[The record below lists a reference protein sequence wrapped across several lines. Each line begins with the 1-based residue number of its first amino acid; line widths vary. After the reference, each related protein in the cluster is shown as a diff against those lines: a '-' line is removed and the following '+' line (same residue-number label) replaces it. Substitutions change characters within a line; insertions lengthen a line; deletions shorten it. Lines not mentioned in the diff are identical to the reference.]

1 MEKTRKW
8 RKILA
13 MMLTVVMM
21 LQNAQSVMVFADV
34 TNEQIEQRL
43 AGNQEQTE
51 ETQPAQSQVDT
62 RANGEEY
69 KTQSQETQ
77 ENGNGSTD
85 IGSPE
90 SGNTTTEAKTSNA
103 DVSATITQSVFQ
115 ADVSG
120 NTCNFVQMTA
130 QITNNDTENPAT
142 GVSVKAL
149 LNSAQLNYVN
159 GYGTETTGA
168 GAYVVDSNNTAD
180 LPSGSADGYNQ
191 IVMWTDQTIG
201 AGETVAYQFAAQII
215 PASLDGVVNAWYV
228 DGTSCSYT
236 WENTE
241 ILVPTQ
247 APVESTPEVAPPQ
260 TEPEEKPEVKPEET
274 IPEVTEA
281 PEVTPTPEVAEVPE
295 ATPTPEVTEVP
306 EATPTP
312 EVTEVPEA
320 TPTPE
325 PTQAVDDDKQAKL
338 DEQNKLLGQSKDR
351 RKIRKAL
358 ASNAKKNANAAEND
372 EENSE
377 NVNTTKTSTKLD
389 DYLTNATLASSPKFE
404 DGTIY
409 DANHPLASNGYFYL
423 KLNFAEDKDANSY
436 QFPIYDP
443 SNAAETTVTFKIPE
457 GIKSFD
463 AVVNAPIIDQ
473 KDTTKTYGTY
483 DIDTNGNISIR
494 FNDNVGKFTNCEGY
508 IIFQA
513 QFHKD
518 MTNDETIEKII
529 FSKDV
534 DVDVKIKKGDA
545 ISATKTASAYGDPIP
560 GKFTFTITVNADEDV
575 TNATIIDK
583 LGENLV
589 LDIDSIKWDGT
600 ESLKA
605 ASKGNNEY
613 SIEIPEIKK
622 GTHQIT
628 YTASIKD
635 DALLDYVDIP
645 GLDNT
650 ATINYGNNKSYTTKG
665 DAEYSHNWLKK
676 ENSGIE
682 TDTGEIKWTIK
693 VTPPSGKVLD
703 GMTIKDVLPRAGL
716 NYDTR
721 QDIIIKNVTKDTET
735 TIGWT
740 NVSLSEDGKS
750 WTYVMPKGSGSDTYE
765 ISYYTTVTG
774 DVSGT
779 VSNSA
784 TIENRQE
791 ATSSVKLSGSGSG
804 TGSGAVN
811 KVAVDTVKDDKGKIQ
826 YVKWQSTLT
835 IPANTNGPVIYYDTL
850 TGNHVFEGKLTK
862 GDSGYS
868 SIKIE
873 GWNGAD
879 PEITNTTTGFTV
891 NFGTVTTD
899 KELNITLT
907 YYTKVEKSG
916 TVTNKGELGVN
927 NKFTS
932 DDASKIINNST
943 YRKFGNYNSETG
955 IMTWTVVINTRGNTL
970 SGEITVVDTISDNQV
985 FKKFNDSDTRWA
997 KLKVGSG
1004 ERLVGKVDG
1013 KTLTVETYIPST
1025 TDEVTLV
1032 YQTVLADGVDASQ
1045 NIEVTNTANIQV
1057 EGKDAEEIK
1066 KTEIIPSNIFDK
1078 KLLQAPSKEKKY
1090 DAEFEID
1097 VNSANKTLGAD
1108 KYTITDTMS
1117 SNVNLY
1123 IDSIKVKNASGE
1135 ELGTTK
1141 TENGP
1146 YYELIQSEDG
1156 TVLKIIIW
1164 NPEKLAD
1171 KSYTITYKA
1180 QIKPGTDI
1188 GETPWDNKAHFEA
1201 SEYVRDSSSSGTV
1214 TKEQNTDS
1222 GMKGNRLYINVLK
1235 YDASNISKYL
1245 KDAKFQL
1252 NTVDTDGTLTPINR
1266 ADCEKVTDENGKLFF
1281 GQPENGTTEEINNA
1295 FKFKEG
1301 VVYCLKETGAPS
1313 GYKLDGT
1320 GEYYFQIG
1328 SEVDLSRYTEVTEK
1342 ATINSLSIGDTIQ
1355 VKNIPSTSV
1364 TVTKKWNDSND
1375 IYKTR
1380 PENIKVYLM
1389 ADGQEVIG
1397 SEQTL
1402 NAVDN
1407 ATYTWDNLDKCKYDA
1422 NSKTYKD
1429 IKYTVGER
1437 TVSGYTSSI
1446 NNTTDGSN
1454 NFVITNTYTISTT
1467 TKTVTKKWIDNNNN
1481 DGKRPE
1487 NITLTLY
1494 YANGEPVSKD
1504 WLDENYYE
1512 PYKAISGNADVPD
1525 SLKVYYRVND
1535 GDWQEYTANNGA
1547 VTVSGDPRSE
1557 KWKCEWKNLPI
1568 ISGVTYTVKE
1578 TPENPNGY
1586 ITSYD
1591 GDTIKNEYTTE
1602 KTSRKVVK
1610 RWSGDAADENGNRP
1624 SEVTVKLYKGDDTNP
1639 YDANGIVG
1647 TQKLNKDNNWTYEW
1661 KNLPKY
1667 ENGTEIVW
1675 SIKEEPVL
1683 GYTTTYSP
1691 ENGVTSD
1698 SNETVTVT
1706 NTYSNETTSIS
1717 ASKIWID
1724 NNDADK
1730 LRPNSITLKLQ
1741 KSVYSNGQYTEKA
1754 DVEGQSEKTIS
1765 NKDWSATVTWEGLPK
1780 YENGYA
1786 IRYSVVENNV
1796 EHYNSV
1802 YSPEFVNADATS
1814 TSIQVTNSYSS
1825 KASVQFKAYKNLE
1838 GNRHVPLKDKEFTF
1852 LLKEKAGDS
1861 YNTIQ
1866 TKQNDIGGN
1875 VAFAPIEFT
1884 KEGTYNYTIS
1894 EEKEN
1899 ATTIE
1904 YDEKIYT
1911 IEVKVKNNSSV
1922 GKLEV
1927 ESVKVDGVVTNIAD
1941 YRFNFTNTY
1950 KAEGQGSIIG
1960 TKTLTGGT
1968 LTDGLFQFGLYD
1980 ENDTPVKDEN
1990 HNSITATNQNGKFT
2004 LVTPKYTQNDIGK
2017 TYTYHVKE
2025 IVDNTKANIYTY
2037 DEHTWKVHISISDS
2051 VNSNGKLSVIVS
2063 TADGSSEFKNTYKAD
2078 GSLVLTALKTV
2089 SGRDDVPDEKF
2100 TFNLYESNENKT
2112 EVNLI
2117 SGQSVKNKGN
2127 SISFKPINYSA
2138 SDIGKTY
2145 YYLMKEDQT
2154 PIGGYT
2160 LSDKAYLVKVKISD
2174 TGNGKLKVEYQITD
2188 TSDNSII
2195 FQNYGDENQQK
2206 KGTPVFEN
2214 IYHATGKIVLKGKKE
2229 LEGKNLDTTKDE
2241 NKFQFELYDAST
2253 GQKIGETVDIN
2264 SNGEFSF
2271 PELQFNETQLGDH
2284 HYEIKEVNAGKPG
2297 YTYADPIAVTVTVSD
2312 KGDGTLE
2319 VTSDKNGTDK
2329 NNKGI
2334 IFINH
2339 YKASIDVPLQV
2350 KKILSGRTIENDQF
2364 SFSLKEENATETKET
2379 KKCNTEGIV
2388 RFTPLHFDQTQVG
2401 NTYTYIISEDKP
2413 SPIPNGYTYS
2423 EESYKVTIK
2432 ISDPKGDGNLAADV
2446 QYIKLVNGQVEGQT
2460 AVYNENALTF
2470 TNKYVASG
2478 EYEISGT
2485 KKLIGGNKKLADGD
2499 FTFELYD
2506 KDPSIEGATPI
2517 KTAKNDSHGNFS
2529 FEKLVFTQDNVDQ
2542 TTHTGTYTYYVKE
2555 KNDKQPGYTYDE
2567 TVYIITLT
2575 VSDEAGDGNLT
2586 VTPVIA
2592 KNNAEGTVTAIQFS
2606 NIFKVD
2612 GEVILRANKIL
2623 TGKALTGGAFEFTL
2637 EGNGQNQSKQN
2648 QEVEN
2653 EASGNVL
2660 FDPIEYTQED
2670 IGKTY
2675 TYEIREKQPNQVLP
2689 GYTYSE
2695 AVYLAKVAVSDE
2707 AGKIKTDVKY
2717 YLKDGDKETELK
2729 EGEVPTFKNSYE
2741 ASGEVTIS
2749 GTKELT
2755 GNKALA
2761 EDLFTFVLKDADGNK
2776 IDEAKNDKK
2785 GTFTFKTINYD
2796 QDDVDP
2802 ATGQKDYVY
2811 YVEESPVAEGVPY
2824 TTSKVVYKVVVH
2836 VENDPEKAKLKTS
2849 TTVTVEKNDEEE
2861 TTDVEKLL
2869 FVNNYNAE
2877 GQIELTAKKTL
2888 NVPLK
2893 EGQFTFILS
2902 GNGNSEYQ
2910 EVTNDGA
2917 GNITFEPLTYT
2928 ENDIN
2933 GYYYYT
2939 VHEKNLHITGYTYS
2953 DEIYQIKVH
2962 VTDAGNGALRVEKE
2976 ITNVKGEPVQEMS
2989 FENTYGAD
2997 GELVL
3002 TGEKSYASGVKE
3014 TKLEAGAY
3022 NFEVVEG
3029 EKVVATGTND
3039 ADGKITFTPIKYA
3052 VKADGTSDL
3061 RTHLYTV
3068 KEVKGTKGYTIY
3080 DSSEYTVTVDVTD
3093 GQDGK
3098 LQAKITEIKKD
3109 GKKADKIS
3117 FVNDLTKVQI
3127 SKKSVTGTEE
3137 LEGAELEIRDLSGNA
3152 ILKWTSGKTAKYVEG
3167 LLKAGE
3173 KYILVETKAP
3183 KGYHIAAEVP
3193 FTVNTDGKIKE
3204 VTMVD
3209 SPTEV
3214 TVSKTD
3220 ITQEKQLAGAKLQ
3233 ILDKDGN
3240 VIDEWETDG
3249 KPHPV
3254 TKQMEAGATYTL
3266 HEVTPPTGYR
3276 KAEDIKFT
3284 VNDNGKATN
3293 VVMKDAP
3300 TKASILKTD
3309 ESGKALSGAQ
3319 LVVKDSTGKEI
3330 DKWTTDGKA
3339 HEITGLLTV
3348 GETYTL
3354 SEVSAPSGY
3363 TVAPDQ
3369 TFKMEDKDVIEVTM
3383 VDYQAS
3389 GSGKVTVTKKVTL
3402 ANGGD
3407 LLDLIA
3413 QDDTFYVNLFTD
3425 AAGKYPYKGAA
3436 PKAIH
3441 LVNASAGSVTFSDLA
3456 QGTYY
3461 VYETD
3466 ASGNVINLD
3475 QQSVH
3480 NGTQFMC
3487 TVDGGSNTVKLDL
3500 KAGPKEGVVNL
3511 ENVFYDIPTG
3521 YSYKAE
3527 ININKQVLKG
3537 TSQTTVDDTFYAGIF
3552 TKDDQGVYNLFAV
3565 VPLVQNDTVTV
3576 EVPLGGEDGTEPI
3589 NYYILETDADGNILD
3604 LDVFEYEVTGE
3615 GTVALSKDNLAGNIN
3630 LVNKIPED
3638 TDGKLRVQ
3646 KTDGNGVGLA
3656 GASFR
3661 LTDEDGSVID
3671 EWTSEASAHE
3681 LELEPGTYTLT
3692 EVQAPTGYT
3701 GAGSVTIKVDDD
3713 YNFSVSGEID
3723 YSYKGGLL
3731 KIVNKATPSTPSSGT
3746 PASGGSTP
3754 ASYSSALSGKV
3765 AVKTGDNTPI
3775 GAYAAVLVIAALA
3788 IAGGIFYK
3796 KKRKNDK

>member
-43 AGNQEQTE
+43 AGNQGQTE

-90 SGNTTTEAKTSNA
+90 SGNATTEAKTSNA

-120 NTCNFVQMTA
+120 TTCNFVQMTA

-149 LNSAQLNYVN
+149 LNSAQLSWVN
-159 GYGTETTGA
+159 GYGTETAGA
-168 GAYVVDSNNTAD
+168 GAYAVDSNNTAD
-180 LPSGSADGYNQ
+180 LPDGSADGYNQ

-215 PASLDGVVNAWYV
+215 PENLDGVVNAWYV

-247 APVESTPEVAPPQ
+247 APVEPAPEVAPPQ

-274 IPEVTEA
+274 TPEVTEA

-306 EATPTP
+306 EVTPTP

-325 PTQAVDDDKQAKL
+325 PTQAADDDKQAKL
-338 DEQNKLLGQSKDR
+338 DEQNKLLSQSKDR
-351 RKIRKAL
+351 LNLKKAP

-423 KLNFAEDKDANSY
+423 KLNFAEDKDTNSY

-443 SNAAETTVTFKIPE
+443 ENSEETTVTFKIPE

-483 DIDTNGNISIR
+483 DIDTNGNISIK

-529 FSKDV
+529 FTKDV
-534 DVDVKIKKGDA
+534 NVDVKIKKGDA

-600 ESLKA
+600 ESLTA

-628 YTASIKD
+628 YTASIKN

-650 ATINYGNNKSYTTKG
+650 VTINYGNNKSYTTKG

-682 TDTGEIKWTIK
+682 TDTGEIKWTIR
-693 VTPPSGKVLD
+693 VTPPSGKILD
-703 GMTIKDVLPRAGL
+703 GMTIKDVLPKAGL

-721 QDIIIKNVTKDTET
+721 QDIIIRNVTKDTKT

-740 NVSLSEDGKS
+740 NVTLSEEGKS
-750 WTYVMPKGSGSDTYE
+750 WSYVMPEGSGSDTYE
-765 ISYYTTVTG
+765 ISYYTTVAG

-791 ATSSVKLSGSGSG
+791 ATSSVKLPGSGSG
-804 TGSGAVN
+804 TGSGSVN
-811 KVAVDTVKDDKGKIQ
+811 KVAVDTVKDDKGKVQ

-835 IPANTNGPVIYYDTL
+835 IPAKTNGPVIYYDTL

-873 GWNGAD
+873 GWDGAD
-879 PEITNTTTGFTV
+879 PKITNTTKEFTV
-891 NFGTVTTD
+891 DFGTVTTD

-955 IMTWTVVINTRGNTL
+955 IMTWTVVINTKGNTL
-970 SGEITVVDTISDNQV
+970 SGAIIVTDTISDNQV
-985 FKKFNDSDTRWA
+985 FKKFNQNDRKWA
-997 KLKVGSG
+997 KLKIGGDSEIPVGD
-1004 ERLVGKVDG
+1004 VQG
-1013 KTLTVETYIPST
+1013 KTLTVDTYISQPT
-1025 TDEVTLV
+1025 TSEVTLV

-1057 EGKDAEEIK
+1057 DGKDAEEIK

-1078 KLLQAPSKEKKY
+1078 KLLQAPSKDTKY

-1097 VNSANKTLGAD
+1097 VNNANKTLGAD

-1117 SNVNLY
+1117 ANVNLY

-1164 NPEKLAD
+1164 NPEKLTD

-1180 QIKPGTDI
+1180 QIKPGTNI

-1252 NTVDTDGTLTPINR
+1252 NIVNTNGTLTPISR
-1266 ADCEKVTDENGKLFF
+1266 ADCEKLTDENGKLFF

-1328 SEVDLSRYTEVTEK
+1328 SEVDLSLYTKVTEK

-1364 TVTKKWNDSND
+1364 TVTKTWNDSND

-1437 TVSGYTSSI
+1437 AVSGYTSSI
-1446 NNTTDGSN
+1446 NNTSEGSN
-1454 NFVITNTYTISTT
+1454 KFVITNTYTISTT
-1467 TKTVTKKWIDNNNN
+1467 TKTVTKEWIDNNNN
-1481 DGKRPE
+1481 DGKRPK

-1494 YANGEPVSKD
+1494 HDDGKIVSKD
-1504 WLDENYYE
+1504 WLDKYYYE
-1512 PYKAISGNADVPD
+1512 PYKAISGNIDVPD
-1525 SLKVYYRVND
+1525 NLKVYYRVNG
-1535 GDWQEYTANNGA
+1535 GDWKEYTENNGA
-1547 VTVSGDPRSE
+1547 VTVNGELTS
-1557 KWKCEWKNLPI
+1557 KTWKCEWKNLPI

-1624 SEVTVKLYKGDDTNP
+1624 SEVTVKLYKGNDTNP

-1647 TQKLNKDNNWTYEW
+1647 IQKLNQDNNWTYEW

-1667 ENGTEIVW
+1667 EKGTEIVW

-1698 SNETVTVT
+1698 SNKTVTVT
-1706 NTYSNETTSIS
+1706 NRYSNETTSIS

-1730 LRPNSITLKLQ
+1730 FRPNSITLKLQ

-1825 KASVQFKAYKNLE
+1825 KASVQFKAYKILE
-1838 GNRHVPLKDKEFTF
+1838 GNRHVSLKDKEFTF

-1866 TKQNDIGGN
+1866 TKQNDISGN

-1894 EEKEN
+1894 EEKGN

-1904 YDEKIYT
+1904 YDKKIYT
-1911 IEVKVKNNSSV
+1911 IEVKVGNDSSV

-1927 ESVKVDGVVTNIAD
+1927 ESVEVDGVKTNITD

-1968 LTDGLFQFGLYD
+1968 LTDGLFHFGLYD
-1980 ENDTPVKDEN
+1980 EKDTPVKDEN

-2037 DEHTWKVHISISDS
+2037 DTHTWKVNVSITDSANSDGRLN
-2051 VNSNGKLSVIVS
+2051 VQVV
-2063 TADGSSEFKNTYKAD
+2063 TADGSSEFKNIYNANGT
-2078 GSLVLTALKTV
+2078 LVLTALKKV
-2089 SGRDDVPDEKF
+2089 EGREDIPNKF
-2100 TFNLYESNENKT
+2100 TFNLYESDANKT
-2112 EVNLI
+2112 QGEQI
-2117 SGQSVKNKGN
+2117 QSVKNNGA
-2127 SISFKPINYSA
+2127 SVSFKPINYTA

-2145 YYLMKEDQT
+2145 YYLMEEDQT
-2154 PIGGYT
+2154 AVAGYT
-2160 LSDKAYLVKVKISD
+2160 LSNKAYLVKVVVSD
-2174 TGNGKLKVEYQITD
+2174 DANNKGKLKVDCLITD
-2188 TSDNSII
+2188 TNDD
-2195 FQNYGDENQQK
+2195 YGKENQQK
-2206 KGTPVFEN
+2206 SETPVFTN
-2214 IYHATGKIVLKGKKE
+2214 KYSATGKIVLKGKKE
-2229 LEGKNLDTTKDE
+2229 LEGKNLDITKDE

-2284 HYEIKEVNAGKPG
+2284 LYRIEEVNAGKPG

-2339 YKASIDVPLQV
+2339 YEASIDVPLQV
-2350 KKILSGRTIENDQF
+2350 KKILNGRTIKNDQF
-2364 SFSLKEENATETKET
+2364 SFSLKEKDTAKTKET
-2379 KKCNTEGIV
+2379 KKCNTEGIA
-2388 RFTPLHFDQTQVG
+2388 RFIPLHFDQTQVG

-2413 SPIPNGYTYS
+2413 SPIPKGYTYS
-2423 EESYKVTIK
+2423 EESYKVIIK
-2432 ISDPKGDGNLAADV
+2432 ISDPKGDGKLAADV
-2446 QYIKLVNGQVEGQT
+2446 QYIKLVNGQEEGQM

-2653 EASGNVL
+2653 ESSGNVL

-2695 AVYLAKVAVSDE
+2695 AVYLAKVVVSDE

-2717 YLKDGDKETELK
+2717 YLKNGDKETELK

-2741 ASGEVTIS
+2741 ASGKVTIS

-2802 ATGQKDYVY
+2802 ATGQKDYIY

-2836 VENDPEKAKLKTS
+2836 VENDLEKAKLKTS

-2976 ITNVKGEPVQEMS
+2976 ITNVKGEPIQEMI
-2989 FENTYGAD
+2989 FQNTYGAD

-3002 TGEKSYASGVKE
+3002 TGEKSYASSVKE
-3014 TKLEAGAY
+3014 TKLEAGVY
-3022 NFEVVEG
+3022 KFEVIEG
-3029 EKVVATGTND
+3029 DKVVATGVND
-3039 ADGKITFTPIKYA
+3039 TDGKITFTPIKYT

-3068 KEVKGTKGYTIY
+3068 KEVKGTNGYVIY
-3080 DSSEYTVTVDVTD
+3080 DSTEYTVTVDVTD

-3098 LQAKITEIKKD
+3098 LQAKIAGIKKD
-3109 GKKADKIS
+3109 GKTVDKIS

-3127 SKKSVTGTEE
+3127 SKKSVTGTGE
-3137 LEGAELEIRDLSGNA
+3137 LEDAELEIRDLSGNS
-3152 ILKWTSGKTAKYVEG
+3152 ILKWKSGKTAKYVEG

-3173 KYILVETKAP
+3173 KYVLVETKAP
-3183 KGYHIAAEVP
+3183 KGYHIAADVP
-3193 FTVNTDGKIKE
+3193 FTVNSDGKIKE
-3204 VTMVD
+3204 VTMID

-3220 ITQEKQLAGAKLQ
+3220 VTQEKQLSGAKLQ

-3240 VIDEWETDG
+3240 VIDEWTTDG

-3254 TKQMEAGATYTL
+3254 TKTMEAGVSYTL
-3266 HEVTPPTGYR
+3266 HEVEPPKGYR

-3309 ESGKALSGAQ
+3309 ESGKALAGAT
-3319 LVVKDSTGKEI
+3319 LVIKDSEGNIVGKE
-3330 DKWTTDGKA
+3330 WTSDGKA

-3389 GSGKVTVTKKVTL
+3389 GSGQITVTKKVTY

-3407 LLDLIA
+3407 FIDLIA

-3425 AAGKYPYKGAA
+3425 AAGKYPYKGAL
-3436 PKAIH
+3436 PQAIH
-3441 LVNASAGSVTFSDLA
+3441 LVNASAGSVTFSNLA

-3466 ASGNVINLD
+3466 ANGNVINLD
-3475 QQSVH
+3475 QQGMH
-3480 NGTQFMC
+3480 NGSQFMC
-3487 TVDGGSNTVKLDL
+3487 TVDGGSNIVKLDL
-3500 KAGPKEGVVNL
+3500 KAGPKEGAVNL
-3511 ENVFYDIPTG
+3511 ENVFFDIPTG
-3521 YSYKAE
+3521 YSYKGE

-3537 TSQTTVDDTFYAGIF
+3537 TTQTTTDDTFYAGVF
-3552 TKDDQGVYNLFAV
+3552 TKGDDGVYNLFTV
-3565 VPLVQNDTVTV
+3565 VTLVQNDTVTV
-3576 EVPLGGEDGTEPI
+3576 EVPLGGKDGTEPI

-3731 KIVNKATPSTPSSGT
+3731 KIVNKATTSTPSSGT
-3746 PASGGSTP
+3746 PVSGGSTP

>member
-77 ENGNGSTD
+77 DNGNDGVD
-85 IGSPE
+85 IGSPDAG
-90 SGNTTTEAKTSNA
+90 STTTEAKTSNA

-120 NTCNFVQMTA
+120 TTCNFAQMTA
-130 QITNNDTENPAT
+130 QITNNDAENPAT

-149 LNSAQLNYVN
+149 LNSAQLSWVN
-159 GYGTETTGA
+159 GYGTETAGA
-168 GAYVVDSNNTAD
+168 GAYAVDSNNTAD
-180 LPSGSADGYNQ
+180 LPDGSADGYDQ
-191 IVMWTDQTIG
+191 IVMWTNQTIG

-215 PASLDGVVNAWYV
+215 PENLDGVVNAWYV

-274 IPEVTEA
+274 T

-295 ATPTPEVTEVP
+295 ATPTPEVTE
-306 EATPTP
+306 ESTATPTP
-312 EVTEVPEA
+312 EVTETPKA
-320 TPTPE
+320 TPIPEITETPKVE
-325 PTQAVDDDKQAKL
+325 PTSKPTQTVDEDKQAILDQQEKL
-338 DEQNKLLGQSKDR
+338 MGQSEDR
-351 RKIRKAL
+351 LNIKKSVKKKAKEQ
-358 ASNAKKNANAAEND
+358 AEEGQDQPVANGDEAPVVLND
-372 EENSE
+372 L
-377 NVNTTKTSTKLD
+377 KTF
-389 DYLTNATLASSPKFE
+389 LTNAQLASSSQFG
-404 DGTIY
+404 DTIY
-409 DANHPLASNGYFYL
+409 DPKNPAVSNGFFYL
-423 KLNFAEDKDANSY
+423 RLDFAEGDDKH
-436 QFPIYDP
+436 QFPVYDP
-443 SNAAETTVTFKIPE
+443 NDSDATTVTYQMPS
-457 GIKSFD
+457 GITGFD
-463 AVVNAPIIDQ
+463 AVQNFPI
-473 KDTTKTYGTY
+473 KDPNDSDIVFGTY
-483 DIDTNGNISIR
+483 DITEDGKLSIK
-494 FNDNVGKFTNCEGY
+494 FNETVNEYSNCEGY

-513 QFHKD
+513 KFNKTNTKD
-518 MTNDETIEKII
+518 TWEEEIV
-529 FSKDV
+529 FSSN
-534 DVDVKIKKGDA
+534 VKVKVNFKKGDKL
-545 ISATKTASAYGDPIP
+545 SAKKTPSEYRD
-560 GKFTFTITVNADEDV
+560 GKFVFTIEIVAEEEQTGVSIEDSM
-575 TNATIIDK
+575 
-583 LGENLV
+583 GENLV
-589 LDIDSIKWDGT
+589 LNPDSIKLDGT
-600 ESLKA
+600 AIS
-605 ASKGNNEY
+605 ASSTSDQSFKVDNLTLTE
-613 SIEIPEIKK
+613 
-622 GTHQIT
+622 GTHRIT
-628 YTASIKD
+628 YEASIKD
-635 DALLDYVDIP
+635 DALLAYETIP
-645 GLDNT
+645 GLENT
-650 ATINYGNNKSYTTKG
+650 AIIKSPRNADLPVHG
-665 DAEYSHNWLKK
+665 DAEYTHKWLQKS
-676 ENSGIE
+676 NTGIDS
-682 TDTGEIKWTIK
+682 TTGKVQWTITL
-693 VTPPSGKVLD
+693 TPPSGKDVS
-703 GMTIKDVLPRAGL
+703 GMTITDSLPGEGL
-716 NYDTR
+716 NYDTSIP
-721 QDIIIKNVTKDTET
+721 IIMKNTQTGDE
-735 TIGWT
+735 I
-740 NVSLSEDGKS
+740 SLSWLESVRLGEDAKS
-750 WTYVMPKGSGSDTYE
+750 WSYTMPENSGSDTYTFT
-765 ISYYTTVTG
+765 YFTTVTG
-774 DVSGT
+774 KVTGTIQNTAAIDGQQTVNSTVTIPDGIGTGTGKVEKEYVDDEIDELTKVKYLKWKSKLTIPANVKDQKVTYRDTVFGTHSLVENMKIGGTGYDAITINGYDTTGVSVTQDGKTFIIDFGSITTKDAPLEITVTYWTKADSTGIVSNTGELTVGNKVSSDDASETLNDTVYRKYGNVNSSTGVITWRIVVNTKGNKFDNYLAITDVFSNNQEYVPNSGKLWIGGSSSSKVIPVADKDNPNKYT
-779 VSNSA
+779 FYIGSINTTDQILLEYQTRLKSGVDRTDDVIASNSA
-784 TIENRQE
+784 TIIIDGEE
-791 ATSSVKLSGSGSG
+791 SVPIS
-804 TGSGAVN
+804 A
-811 KVAVDTVKDDKGKIQ
+811 
-826 YVKWQSTLT
+826 
-835 IPANTNGPVIYYDTL
+835 
-850 TGNHVFEGKLTK
+850 
-862 GDSGYS
+862 
-868 SIKIE
+868 
-873 GWNGAD
+873 
-879 PEITNTTTGFTV
+879 
-891 NFGTVTTD
+891 TVT
-899 KELNITLT
+899 
-907 YYTKVEKSG
+907 V
-916 TVTNKGELGVN
+916 
-927 NKFTS
+927 
-932 DDASKIINNST
+932 
-943 YRKFGNYNSETG
+943 
-955 IMTWTVVINTRGNTL
+955 
-970 SGEITVVDTISDNQV
+970 
-985 FKKFNDSDTRWA
+985 
-997 KLKVGSG
+997 
-1004 ERLVGKVDG
+1004 
-1013 KTLTVETYIPST
+1013 
-1025 TDEVTLV
+1025 
-1032 YQTVLADGVDASQ
+1032 
-1045 NIEVTNTANIQV
+1045 
-1057 EGKDAEEIK
+1057 
-1066 KTEIIPSNIFDK
+1066 PSNIFNK
-1078 KLLQAPSKEKKY
+1078 KLLTKPESGNSYVA
-1090 DAEFEID
+1090 DFEID
-1097 VNSANKTLGAD
+1097 VNSVNMQLNAD
-1108 KYTITDTMS
+1108 DYTIQDTLS
-1117 SNVNLY
+1117 SNMELQLDTLKILDSNGNPLSSVPNENNPYYVLTYQKPELKIVIKNAEKNTTSKSYKITYSAQINVPSGTGFESWDNEANFTAGKYKPSSSVSGDIQKEQGTESGMSGSKKY
-1123 IDSIKVKNASGE
+1123 IDV
-1135 ELGTTK
+1135 
-1141 TENGP
+1141 
-1146 YYELIQSEDG
+1146 Y
-1156 TVLKIIIW
+1156 
-1164 NPEKLAD
+1164 
-1171 KSYTITYKA
+1171 
-1180 QIKPGTDI
+1180 
-1188 GETPWDNKAHFEA
+1188 
-1201 SEYVRDSSSSGTV
+1201 
-1214 TKEQNTDS
+1214 
-1222 GMKGNRLYINVLK
+1222 K
-1235 YDASNISKYL
+1235 YDAVTSVPLAN
-1245 KDAKFQL
+1245 AKFAL
-1252 NTVDTDGTLTPINR
+1252 YEVNDDGKDTLVDGPKYTGPDGKT
-1266 ADCEKVTDENGKLFF
+1266 FF
-1281 GQPENGTTEEINNA
+1281 GQPKTGNVTGYYALSEGKKYHLVETEAPNGYV
-1295 FKFKEG
+1295 G
-1301 VVYCLKETGAPS
+1301 
-1313 GYKLDGT
+1313 GY
-1320 GEYYFQIG
+1320 EAYFQIG
-1328 SEVDLSRYTEVTEK
+1328 NKIKDYPSVINRYVFQ
-1342 ATINSLSIGDTIQ
+1342 APNIQ
-1355 VKNIPSTSV
+1355 KTSV
-1364 TVTKKWNDSND
+1364 SVTKKWKDANNK
-1375 IYKTR
+1375 YNLR
-1380 PENIKVYLM
+1380 PNSIKVYLNKEVGGVKTLKYKEI
-1389 ADGQEVIG
+1389 DLKDDNNWQYTWSNLPKYEYINKSYQEVKYSVEEEQVSNYDTQITG
-1397 SEQTL
+1397 S
-1402 NAVDN
+1402 A
-1407 ATYTWDNLDKCKYDA
+1407 
-1422 NSKTYKD
+1422 
-1429 IKYTVGER
+1429 I
-1437 TVSGYTSSI
+1437 
-1446 NNTTDGSN
+1446 DG
-1454 NFVITNTYTISTT
+1454 FTITNAYTIPTT
-1467 TKTVTKKWIDNNNN
+1467 TKQVQKQWVDNNNN
-1481 DGKRPE
+1481 DGKRPA

-1494 YANGEPVSKD
+1494 YADGKPVTQE
-1504 WLDENYYE
+1504 WLNNNYYA
-1512 PYKAISGNADVPD
+1512 PYKAISEEDIPNE
-1525 SLKVYYRVND
+1525 SKVYYRINEGEWEV
-1535 GDWQEYTANNGA
+1535 YTAENGA
-1547 VTVSGDPRSE
+1547 VTVNGDS
-1557 KWKCEWKNLPI
+1557 KIDTWKCEWKNLPV

-1586 ITSYD
+1586 KTSYD

-1624 SEVTVKLYKGDDTNP
+1624 SEVTVKLYKDDDTKP

-1647 TQKLNKDNNWTYEW
+1647 TQKLNIDNNWTYEW

-1691 ENGVTSD
+1691 EKGVTSD
-1698 SNETVTVT
+1698 SNKTVTVT

-1765 NKDWSATVTWEGLPK
+1765 NNDWSATVTWEGLPK

-1866 TKQNDIGGN
+1866 TKQNDISGN
-1875 VAFAPIEFT
+1875 VAFASIEFT

-1894 EEKEN
+1894 EEKGN

-1927 ESVKVDGVVTNIAD
+1927 ESVKVDGVETNITG
-1941 YRFNFTNTY
+1941 YKFNFTNTY

-1968 LTDGLFQFGLYD
+1968 LTDGLFHFGLYD
-1980 ENDTPVKDEN
+1980 ENDTPVKEN
-1990 HNSITATNQNGKFT
+1990 KNPITATNQNGKFT

-2112 EVNLI
+2112 EGNLI

-2284 HYEIKEVNAGKPG
+2284 HYKIKEVNAGKPG

-2675 TYEIREKQPNQVLP
+2675 TYEIRETQPNQVLP

-2695 AVYLAKVAVSDE
+2695 AVYLAKVVVSDE

-3022 NFEVVEG
+3022 KFEVVEG

-3500 KAGPKEGVVNL
+3500 KAGPKEGAVNL
-3511 ENVFYDIPTG
+3511 ENVFFDIPTG
-3521 YSYKAE
+3521 YSYKGE

-3537 TSQTTVDDTFYAGIF
+3537 TTQTTTDDTFYAGIF
-3552 TKDDQGVYNLFAV
+3552 TKGDDGVYNLFTV
-3565 VPLVQNDTVTV
+3565 VQLVQNDTVTV
-3576 EVPLGGEDGTEPI
+3576 EVPLGGKDGTEPI

-3746 PASGGSTP
+3746 PVSGGSTP

>member
-1 MEKTRKW
+1 MDKTKKW

-43 AGNQEQTE
+43 AGGQTQTEQT
-51 ETQPAQSQVDT
+51 QPDQSQVET

-69 KTQSQETQ
+69 KTQPAESQD
-77 ENGNGSTD
+77 NGNDGVD
-85 IGSPE
+85 IGSPD
-90 SGNTTTEAKTSNA
+90 SDGTTIEAKTSSA

-120 NTCNFVQMTA
+120 TTCNFVQMTA
-130 QITNNDTENPAT
+130 QIKNNDTENAAT

-149 LNSAQLNYVN
+149 LNSSQLNYVN
-159 GYGTETTGA
+159 GYGTETSGA
-168 GAYVVDSNNTAD
+168 GAYYIDSNNTSD
-180 LPSGSADGYNQ
+180 LPAGSTDGYDQ

-201 AGETVAYQFAAQII
+201 ADETVEYQFAAQII
-215 PASLDGVVNAWYV
+215 PKTLDGVADAWYV
-228 DGTSCSYT
+228 NGTSCSYT

-241 ILVPTQ
+241 VLTPAQDPEATPKVTPDET
-247 APVESTPEVAPPQ
+247 PEPTPEV
-260 TEPEEKPEVKPEET
+260 TETPEET
-274 IPEVTEA
+274 PTPEVTETPEETPTPEVTETPEETPTPEVTETPEEIPTPEVTEA
-281 PEVTPTPEVAEVPE
+281 PEE
-295 ATPTPEVTEVP
+295 
-306 EATPTP
+306 
-312 EVTEVPEA
+312 

-325 PTQAVDDDKQAKL
+325 PTQAAEDDDKQAIL
-338 DEQNKLLGQSKDR
+338 DKQDKLLSQSKDR
-351 RKIRKAL
+351 LNLKKAP
-358 ASNAKKNANAAEND
+358 ASNAKKNADAEEND

-423 KLNFAEDKDANSY
+423 KLNFAEDKDTNSY

-473 KDTTKTYGTY
+473 KDTTKTYGIY

-1429 IKYTVGER
+1429 IEYTVGER
-1437 TVSGYTSSI
+1437 AVSGYTSSI
-1446 NNTTDGSN
+1446 NTTEGSN
-1454 NFVITNTYTISTT
+1454 NFVITNTYRM
-1467 TKTVTKKWIDNNNN
+1467 KTVSKDITKKWEDKNDQDGIRPDSIKLSLKYKNNNSEKEVDENWLN
-1481 DGKRPE
+1481 D
-1487 NITLTLY
+1487 
-1494 YANGEPVSKD
+1494 
-1504 WLDENYYE
+1504 NYYE
-1512 PYKAISGNADVPD
+1512 PYKRILGENAA
-1525 SLKVYYRVND
+1525 KVEYSID
-1535 GDWQEYTANNGA
+1535 GGKNWKEYTGGKVDVNSLTKSN
-1547 VTVSGDPRSE
+1547 T
-1557 KWKCEWKNLPI
+1557 WKCQWRNLPEI
-1568 ISGVTYTVKE
+1568 DGISYTVTE
-1578 TPENPNGY
+1578 EVVDGY
-1586 ITSYD
+1586 NTSYN
-1591 GDTIKNEYTTE
+1591 GNTIINTHKVEE
-1602 KTSRKVVK
+1602 TSRTVK
-1610 RWSGDAADENGNRP
+1610 KEWASAEKDENGNRP
-1624 SEVTVKLYKGDDTNP
+1624 SEVTVKLYKGNDTNP
-1639 YDANGIVG
+1639 YDVDG
-1647 TQKLNKDNNWTYEW
+1647 TQKLSKANNWTYTW
-1661 KNLPKY
+1661 NNLPKY
-1667 ENGTEIVW
+1667 EDGAEIVW
-1675 SIKEEPVL
+1675 IIKEEPVL
-1683 GYTTTYSP
+1683 GYTTAYSP

-1698 SNETVTVT
+1698 SSKDVTIT
-1706 NTYSNETTSIS
+1706 NTYSDETASIS
-1717 ASKIWID
+1717 AYKNWID
-1724 NNDADK
+1724 NNNKDK
-1730 LRPNSITLKLQ
+1730 LRPDSITLKLQ
-1741 KSVYSNGQYTEKA
+1741 KSVYDLNTSKYTEKT
-1754 DVEGQSEKTIS
+1754 DVERQEEKTIS
-1765 NKDWSATVTWEGLPK
+1765 NTDWAATVTWNGLPK
-1780 YENGYA
+1780 YENGHV
-1786 IRYSVVENNV
+1786 IHYSVVENAV
-1796 EHYNSV
+1796 EHYSTK
-1802 YSPEFVNADATS
+1802 YSPAEVNADANFTN
-1814 TSIQVTNSYSS
+1814 IQVTNSYSS
-1825 KASVQFKAYKNLE
+1825 KANVQFNAYKELS
-1838 GNRHVPLKDKEFTF
+1838 GNRNVPLKANEFAF
-1852 LLKEKAGDS
+1852 LLKDKDN
-1861 YNTIQ
+1861 NTLQ
-1866 TKQNDIGGN
+1866 TKYNDVNGS
-1875 VAFAPIEFT
+1875 VAFDPIEYTTDGTFT
-1884 KEGTYNYTIS
+1884 YTIS
-1894 EEKEN
+1894 EQNDNAEN
-1899 ATTIE
+1899 ITYDNTI
-1904 YDEKIYT
+1904 YNV
-1911 IEVKVKNNSSV
+1911 EVKVNNNTEA

-1927 ESVKVDGVVTNIAD
+1927 EYVKVNGSRVDDVAN
-1941 YRFNFTNTY
+1941 YKFNFTNTY

-1960 TKTLTGGT
+1960 TKVLTGGT
-1968 LTDGLFQFGLYD
+1968 LTDGLFHFGLYND
-1980 ENDTPVKDEN
+1980 SDGKEPVENEN
-1990 HNSITATNQNGKFT
+1990 GQITATNQNGKFT
-2004 LVTPKYTQNDIGK
+2004 LLTPKYTQDDIGK
-2017 TYTYHVKE
+2017 VYTYYVKE
-2025 IVDNTKANIYTY
+2025 NVDIDKQNIYTY
-2037 DEHTWKVHISISDS
+2037 DTHTWKVNVSITDSANSDGRLN
-2051 VNSNGKLSVIVS
+2051 VQVV
-2063 TADGSSEFKNTYKAD
+2063 TADGSSEFKNIYNANGT
-2078 GSLVLTALKTV
+2078 LVLTALKKV
-2089 SGRDDVPDEKF
+2089 EGRADIPNKF
-2100 TFNLYESNENKT
+2100 TFNLYKSDADKT
-2112 EVNLI
+2112 QGEQI
-2117 SGQSVKNKGN
+2117 QSVKNNGA
-2127 SISFKPINYSA
+2127 SVSFKPINYTA

-2145 YYLMKEDQT
+2145 YYLMEEDQT
-2154 PIGGYT
+2154 AVAGYT
-2160 LSDKAYLVKVKISD
+2160 LSNKVYLVKVVVSD
-2174 TGNGKLKVEYQITD
+2174 DANNKGKLKVECLIIDNDTD
-2188 TSDNSII
+2188 
-2195 FQNYGDENQQK
+2195 YGEEDQQK
-2206 KGTPVFEN
+2206 SETPVFTN
-2214 IYHATGKIVLKGKKE
+2214 KYSATGKIVLKGKKE

-2253 GQKIGETVDIN
+2253 DQKIGETVDIN

-2675 TYEIREKQPNQVLP
+2675 TYEIRETQPNQVLP

-2695 AVYLAKVAVSDE
+2695 AVYLAKVVVSDE

-3022 NFEVVEG
+3022 KFEVVEG

-3339 HEITGLLTV
+3339 HEITGLLIV

-3389 GSGKVTVTKKVTL
+3389 GSGQITVTKKVTL
-3402 ANGGD
+3402 AQGGENV
-3407 LLDLIA
+3407 DLIA
-3413 QDDTFYVNLFTD
+3413 EDDTFYVNLFTD
-3425 AAGKYPYKGAA
+3425 AAGKYPYKGSM
-3436 PKAIH
+3436 PQAIH
-3441 LVNASAGSVTFSDLA
+3441 LVNSSAGSVTFSDLA

-3466 ASGNVINLD
+3466 ANGNVVDLET
-3475 QQSVH
+3475 QLMH
-3480 NGTQFMC
+3480 NGSQFMC
-3487 TVDGGSNTVKLDL
+3487 TVNGGSNTVKLDL
-3500 KAGPKEGVVNL
+3500 KSGPKEGAVNL

-3521 YSYKAE
+3521 YSYKGE
-3527 ININKQVLKG
+3527 ININKQVMKG
-3537 TSQTTVDDTFYAGIF
+3537 TSQTTTDDTFYAGIF
-3552 TKDDQGVYNLFAV
+3552 TKDDQGVYNLFTV

-3615 GTVALSKDNLAGNIN
+3615 GTVALSKDNLTGNIN
-3630 LVNKIPED
+3630 LVNTIPEEK
-3638 TDGKLRVQ
+3638 DGKLRVQ

-3661 LTDEDGSVID
+3661 LTDEDGDVVE

-3701 GAGSVTIKVDDD
+3701 GAGSVTIVVDDD
-3713 YNFSVSGEID
+3713 YNFSVSGEIE
-3723 YSYKGGLL
+3723 YSYGNGLL
-3731 KIVNKATPSTPSSGT
+3731 KIVNKVVPSTPSSGT
-3746 PASGGSTP
+3746 PVSGGSTP
-3754 ASYSSALSGKV
+3754 NSYSSALSGKV

-3788 IAGGIFYK
+3788 IAGGIVYK
-3796 KKRKNDK
+3796 KKKKKGDK

>member
-120 NTCNFVQMTA
+120 TTCNFVQMTA

-201 AGETVAYQFAAQII
+201 AGETVAYQFTAQII

-247 APVESTPEVAPPQ
+247 APVEPAPEVAPPQ

-274 IPEVTEA
+274 TPEVTEA
-281 PEVTPTPEVAEVPE
+281 PEVTPTPEVTEVPE

-312 EVTEVPEA
+312 EVTEVPEV

-473 KDTTKTYGTY
+473 KDTKKTYGTY

-518 MTNDETIEKII
+518 MTGDETIEKII

-1078 KLLQAPSKEKKY
+1078 KLLQAPSKDKKY

-1252 NTVDTDGTLTPINR
+1252 NTVNTDGTLTPINR

-1429 IKYTVGER
+1429 IEYTVGER
-1437 TVSGYTSSI
+1437 AVSGYTSSI
-1446 NNTTDGSN
+1446 NTTEGSN
-1454 NFVITNTYTISTT
+1454 NFVITNTYRM
-1467 TKTVTKKWIDNNNN
+1467 KTVSKDITKKWEDKNDQDGIRPDSIKLSLKYKNNNSEKEVDENWLN
-1481 DGKRPE
+1481 D
-1487 NITLTLY
+1487 
-1494 YANGEPVSKD
+1494 
-1504 WLDENYYE
+1504 NYYE
-1512 PYKAISGNADVPD
+1512 PYKRILGENAA
-1525 SLKVYYRVND
+1525 KVEYSID
-1535 GDWQEYTANNGA
+1535 GGKNWKEYTGGKVDVNSLTKSN
-1547 VTVSGDPRSE
+1547 T
-1557 KWKCEWKNLPI
+1557 WKCQWRNLPEI
-1568 ISGVTYTVKE
+1568 DGISYTVTE
-1578 TPENPNGY
+1578 EVVDGY
-1586 ITSYD
+1586 NTSYN
-1591 GDTIKNEYTTE
+1591 GNTIINTHKVEE
-1602 KTSRKVVK
+1602 TSRTVK
-1610 RWSGDAADENGNRP
+1610 KEWASAEKDENGNRP
-1624 SEVTVKLYKGDDTNP
+1624 SEVTVKLYKGNDTNP
-1639 YDANGIVG
+1639 YDVDG
-1647 TQKLNKDNNWTYEW
+1647 TQKLSKANNWTYTW
-1661 KNLPKY
+1661 NNLPKY
-1667 ENGTEIVW
+1667 EDGAEIVW
-1675 SIKEEPVL
+1675 IIKEEPVL
-1683 GYTTTYSP
+1683 GYTTAYSP

-1698 SNETVTVT
+1698 SSKDVTIT
-1706 NTYSNETTSIS
+1706 NTYSDETASIS
-1717 ASKIWID
+1717 AYKNWID
-1724 NNDADK
+1724 NNNKDK
-1730 LRPNSITLKLQ
+1730 LRPDSITLKLQ
-1741 KSVYSNGQYTEKA
+1741 KSVYDLNTSKYTEKT
-1754 DVEGQSEKTIS
+1754 DVERQEEKTIS
-1765 NKDWSATVTWEGLPK
+1765 NTDWAATVTWNGLPK
-1780 YENGYA
+1780 YENGHV
-1786 IRYSVVENNV
+1786 IHYSVVENAV
-1796 EHYNSV
+1796 EHYSTK
-1802 YSPEFVNADATS
+1802 YSPAEVNADANFTN
-1814 TSIQVTNSYSS
+1814 IQVTNSYSS
-1825 KASVQFKAYKNLE
+1825 KANVQFNAYKELS
-1838 GNRHVPLKDKEFTF
+1838 GNRNVPLKANEFAF
-1852 LLKEKAGDS
+1852 LLKDKDN
-1861 YNTIQ
+1861 NTLQ
-1866 TKQNDIGGN
+1866 TKYNDVNGS
-1875 VAFAPIEFT
+1875 VAFDPIEYTTDGTFT
-1884 KEGTYNYTIS
+1884 YTIS
-1894 EEKEN
+1894 EQNDNAEN
-1899 ATTIE
+1899 ITYDNTI
-1904 YDEKIYT
+1904 YNV
-1911 IEVKVKNNSSV
+1911 EVKVNNNTEA

-1927 ESVKVDGVVTNIAD
+1927 EYVKVNGSRVDDVAN
-1941 YRFNFTNTY
+1941 YKFNFTNTY

-1960 TKTLTGGT
+1960 TKVLTGGT
-1968 LTDGLFQFGLYD
+1968 LTDGLFHFGLYND
-1980 ENDTPVKDEN
+1980 SDGKEPVENEN
-1990 HNSITATNQNGKFT
+1990 GQITATNQNGKFT
-2004 LVTPKYTQNDIGK
+2004 LLTPKYTQDDIGK
-2017 TYTYHVKE
+2017 VYTYYVKE
-2025 IVDNTKANIYTY
+2025 NVDIDKQNIYTY
-2037 DEHTWKVHISISDS
+2037 DTHTWKVNVSITDSANSDGRLN
-2051 VNSNGKLSVIVS
+2051 VQVV
-2063 TADGSSEFKNTYKAD
+2063 TADGSSEFKNIYNANGT
-2078 GSLVLTALKTV
+2078 LVLTALKKV
-2089 SGRDDVPDEKF
+2089 EGRADIPNKF
-2100 TFNLYESNENKT
+2100 TFNLYKSDADKT
-2112 EVNLI
+2112 QGEQI
-2117 SGQSVKNKGN
+2117 QSVKNNGA
-2127 SISFKPINYSA
+2127 SVSFKPINYTA

-2145 YYLMKEDQT
+2145 YYLMEEDQT
-2154 PIGGYT
+2154 AVAGYT
-2160 LSDKAYLVKVKISD
+2160 LSNKAYLVKVVVSD
-2174 TGNGKLKVEYQITD
+2174 DANNKGKLKVECLIIDNDTD
-2188 TSDNSII
+2188 
-2195 FQNYGDENQQK
+2195 YGEEDQQK
-2206 KGTPVFEN
+2206 SETPVFTN
-2214 IYHATGKIVLKGKKE
+2214 KYSATGKIVLKGKKE

-2253 GQKIGETVDIN
+2253 DQKIGETVDIN

-2319 VTSDKNGTDK
+2319 VTSNKNGTDK

-3022 NFEVVEG
+3022 KFEVVEG

-3552 TKDDQGVYNLFAV
+3552 TKDDQGVYNLFTV

-3576 EVPLGGEDGTEPI
+3576 EVPLGGKDGTEPI

>member
-120 NTCNFVQMTA
+120 TTCNFVQMTA

-201 AGETVAYQFAAQII
+201 AGETVAYQFTAQII

-247 APVESTPEVAPPQ
+247 APVEPAPEVAPPQ

-274 IPEVTEA
+274 TPEVTEA
-281 PEVTPTPEVAEVPE
+281 PEVTPTPEVTEVPE

-312 EVTEVPEA
+312 EVTEVPEV

-473 KDTTKTYGTY
+473 KDTKKTYGTY

-518 MTNDETIEKII
+518 MTGDETIEKII

-1078 KLLQAPSKEKKY
+1078 KLLQAPSKDKKY

-1252 NTVDTDGTLTPINR
+1252 NTVNTDGTLTPINR

-1429 IKYTVGER
+1429 IEYTVGER
-1437 TVSGYTSSI
+1437 AVSGYTSSI
-1446 NNTTDGSN
+1446 NTTEGSN
-1454 NFVITNTYTISTT
+1454 NFVITNTYRM
-1467 TKTVTKKWIDNNNN
+1467 KTVSKDITKKWEDKNDQDGIRPDSIKLSLKYKNNNSEKEVDENWLN
-1481 DGKRPE
+1481 D
-1487 NITLTLY
+1487 
-1494 YANGEPVSKD
+1494 
-1504 WLDENYYE
+1504 NYYE
-1512 PYKAISGNADVPD
+1512 PYKRILGENAA
-1525 SLKVYYRVND
+1525 KVEYSID
-1535 GDWQEYTANNGA
+1535 GGKNWKEYTGGKVDVNSLTKSN
-1547 VTVSGDPRSE
+1547 T
-1557 KWKCEWKNLPI
+1557 WKCQWRNLPEI
-1568 ISGVTYTVKE
+1568 DGISYTVTE
-1578 TPENPNGY
+1578 EVVDGY
-1586 ITSYD
+1586 NTSYN
-1591 GDTIKNEYTTE
+1591 GNTIINTHKVEE
-1602 KTSRKVVK
+1602 TSRTVK
-1610 RWSGDAADENGNRP
+1610 KEWASAEKDENGNRP
-1624 SEVTVKLYKGDDTNP
+1624 SEVTVKLYKGNDTNP
-1639 YDANGIVG
+1639 YDVDG
-1647 TQKLNKDNNWTYEW
+1647 TQKLSKANNWTYTW
-1661 KNLPKY
+1661 NNLPKY
-1667 ENGTEIVW
+1667 EDGAEIVW
-1675 SIKEEPVL
+1675 IIKEEPVL
-1683 GYTTTYSP
+1683 GYTTAYSP

-1698 SNETVTVT
+1698 SSKDVTIT
-1706 NTYSNETTSIS
+1706 NTYSDETASIS
-1717 ASKIWID
+1717 AYKNWID
-1724 NNDADK
+1724 NNNKDK
-1730 LRPNSITLKLQ
+1730 LRPDSITLKLQ
-1741 KSVYSNGQYTEKA
+1741 KSVYDLNTSKYTEKT
-1754 DVEGQSEKTIS
+1754 DVERQEEKTIS
-1765 NKDWSATVTWEGLPK
+1765 NTDWAATVTWNGLPK
-1780 YENGYA
+1780 YENGHV
-1786 IRYSVVENNV
+1786 IHYSVVENAV
-1796 EHYNSV
+1796 EHYSTK
-1802 YSPEFVNADATS
+1802 YSPAEVNADANFTN
-1814 TSIQVTNSYSS
+1814 IQVTNSYSS
-1825 KASVQFKAYKNLE
+1825 KANVQFNAYKELS
-1838 GNRHVPLKDKEFTF
+1838 GNRNVPLKANEFAF
-1852 LLKEKAGDS
+1852 LLKDKDN
-1861 YNTIQ
+1861 NTLQ
-1866 TKQNDIGGN
+1866 TKYNDVNGS
-1875 VAFAPIEFT
+1875 VAFDPIEYTTDGTFT
-1884 KEGTYNYTIS
+1884 YTIS
-1894 EEKEN
+1894 EQNDNAEN
-1899 ATTIE
+1899 ITYDNTI
-1904 YDEKIYT
+1904 YNV
-1911 IEVKVKNNSSV
+1911 EVKVNNNTEA

-1927 ESVKVDGVVTNIAD
+1927 EYVKVNGSRVDDVAN
-1941 YRFNFTNTY
+1941 YKFNFTNTY

-1960 TKTLTGGT
+1960 TKVLTGGT
-1968 LTDGLFQFGLYD
+1968 LTDGLFHFGLYND
-1980 ENDTPVKDEN
+1980 SDGKEPVENEN
-1990 HNSITATNQNGKFT
+1990 GQITATNQNGKFT
-2004 LVTPKYTQNDIGK
+2004 LLTPKYTQDDIGK
-2017 TYTYHVKE
+2017 VYTYYVKE
-2025 IVDNTKANIYTY
+2025 NVDIDKQNIYTY
-2037 DEHTWKVHISISDS
+2037 DTHTWKVNVSITDSANSDGRLN
-2051 VNSNGKLSVIVS
+2051 VQVV
-2063 TADGSSEFKNTYKAD
+2063 TADGSSEFKNIYNANGT
-2078 GSLVLTALKTV
+2078 LVLTALKKV
-2089 SGRDDVPDEKF
+2089 EGRADIPNKF
-2100 TFNLYESNENKT
+2100 TFNLYKSDADKT
-2112 EVNLI
+2112 QGEQI
-2117 SGQSVKNKGN
+2117 QSVKNNGA
-2127 SISFKPINYSA
+2127 SVSFKPINYTA

-2145 YYLMKEDQT
+2145 YYLMEEDQT
-2154 PIGGYT
+2154 AVAGYT
-2160 LSDKAYLVKVKISD
+2160 LSNKAYLVKVVVSD
-2174 TGNGKLKVEYQITD
+2174 DANNKGKLKVECLIIDNDTD
-2188 TSDNSII
+2188 
-2195 FQNYGDENQQK
+2195 YGEEDQQK
-2206 KGTPVFEN
+2206 SETPVFTN
-2214 IYHATGKIVLKGKKE
+2214 KYSATGKIVLKGKKE

-2253 GQKIGETVDIN
+2253 DQKIGETVDIN

-2319 VTSDKNGTDK
+2319 VTSNKNGTDK

-3022 NFEVVEG
+3022 KFEVVEG

-3487 TVDGGSNTVKLDL
+3487 TVNGGSNTVKLDL

-3552 TKDDQGVYNLFAV
+3552 TKDDQGVYNLFTV

-3576 EVPLGGEDGTEPI
+3576 EVPLGGKDGTEPI